1 MEPAS
6 PRAFGWLPRH
16 STRHSRATTSS
27 PCSGRLLRSA
37 GWLPTR
43 RPASPRAAPAVSCA
57 HNPLRLTRHTL
68 RRNGLARAHSFR
80 SHLRDEAVSAHS
92 THSFPRTEL
101 RAATLTAESPLRRSP
116 RHALH
121 SSDLGVDPSFDI
133 PPDSCPPGSRLRQ
146 HQQRLPAH
154 LCPPRGGLPSRFL
167 ETISPPSRQL
177 RAPVSQSSNLS
188 RPKYLQTPVARDPA
202 TPATVRVR
210 RLPSDIVR
218 LATRPVLSYPSPLR
232 ASQRIYPSGLPS
244 GERGGGD
251 SISGF
256 PKIFIRLGANQTTS
270 FPVTQFI
277 PASPSTSF
285 PVDESARD
293 ETTVWLPKR

>member
-16 STRHSRATTSS
+16 STRHSRTTTSS

-37 GWLPTR
+37 GQFYPSAGPLPRVPRPQFPARTTR
-43 RPASPRAAPAVSCA
+43 FGSPVTPCGAPSSLAHTHPAVTC
-57 HNPLRLTRHTL
+57 
-68 RRNGLARAHSFR
+68 G
-80 SHLRDEAVSAHS
+80 DEAVSN
-92 THSFPRTEL
+92 TL
-101 RAATLTAESPLRRSP
+101 RSLDE
-116 RHALH
+116 
-121 SSDLGVDPSFDI
+121 GVDPSFDI
-133 PPDSCPPGSRLRQ
+133 PPDSCPSGGRLRQ

-167 ETISPPSRQL
+167 ETIAPPSRQL
-177 RAPVSQSSNLS
+177 RALVSQSSNPS
-188 RPKYLQTPVARDPA
+188 RPKYHQTPVARDPV

-218 LATRPVLSYPSPLR
+218 LATRPVLSYPSPLH
-232 ASQRIYPSGLPS
+232 ASQRISPSGPPS
-244 GERGGGD
+244 EEHGGGD

-256 PKIFIRLGANQTTS
+256 PKIFIHLGANQTTS

-277 PASPSTSF
+277 PASPPTSF

-293 ETTVWLPKR
+293 KTNVWLPNR